1 MIFNYGAHKQRIISY
16 AFLIVTKKFRFL
28 LQFTGEEQRVKCSFS
43 DHLHRG
49 DMEQKWSKRFM
60 RNTMNNAAKVPNI
73 VVEFKLERGSRDL
86 GGDLLQADFGSIDQH
101 A

>member
-1 MIFNYGAHKQRIISY
+1 
-16 AFLIVTKKFRFL
+16 
-28 LQFTGEEQRVKCSFS
+28 
-43 DHLHRG
+43 
-49 DMEQKWSKRFM
+49 MEQKWSKRFV

>member
-16 AFLIVTKKFRFL
+16 AFLIVTKNFRFL

-49 DMEQKWSKRFM
+49 G
-60 RNTMNNAAKVPNI
+60 AKMGQEVY
-73 VVEFKLERGSRDL
+73 EKYDE
-86 GGDLLQADFGSIDQH
+86 
-101 A
+101 

>member
-1 MIFNYGAHKQRIISY
+1 
-16 AFLIVTKKFRFL
+16 
-28 LQFTGEEQRVKCSFS
+28 
-43 DHLHRG
+43 
-49 DMEQKWSKRFM
+49 MEQKWGKRFM

-86 GGDLLQADFGSIDQH
+86 GGDLLQADFGSINQH